1 MLRGSVNS
9 VVGTVGLNLP
19 LRAVE
24 RLTGAV
30 EHAAA
35 ILERLERASKH
46 IEDLDEDFFERIE
59 ETLETLLVMRDDT
72 AGIHARMES
81 LEREVVLLRKALS
94 ERLDR
99 LPWIR
104 SRRQSEEE
112 LEEELMEA
120 QMPEI
125 KPSRRRPKR

>member
-35 ILERLERASKH
+35 ILERLERATVH
-46 IEDLDEDFFERIE
+46 LEYVDEDFIDKIE
-59 ETLETLLVMRDDT
+59 ETVDSLLAMRDDT
-72 AGIHARMES
+72 AGIYARMES
-81 LEREVVLLRKALS
+81 LEKEVQLLRKALS
-94 ERLDR
+94 DRLDR

-112 LEEELMEA
+112 LIEA
-120 QMPEI
+120 QIPEI
-125 KPSRRRPKR
+125 QPKRRRRRSG

>member
-112 LEEELMEA
+112 LMEA